1 MFLILQETNQ
11 PGRLPSDTYFQ
22 SRGCVCHH
30 YLLLSLTFV
39 SFLRSHLLDME
50 RGGFLQERK
59 ILTFSKDFSRN
70 RCLFISWKVP
80 VWQFVQ
86 YGTRLIRDHIWVPQW
101 IFIGIRLCLDYT
113 CSSEILTPATYKS
126 RIVGQKSDSLKQ
138 YKWKLVFKTWRT
150 FSPLKSL
157 TRWVAHLMHLV
168 HCFIR

>member
-1 MFLILQETNQ
+1 M
-11 PGRLPSDTYFQ
+11 
-22 SRGCVCHH
+22 
-30 YLLLSLTFV
+30 
-39 SFLRSHLLDME
+39 
-50 RGGFLQERK
+50 
-59 ILTFSKDFSRN
+59 
-70 RCLFISWKVP
+70 
-80 VWQFVQ
+80 Q

-138 YKWKLVFKTWRT
+138 YKWKLVIKTWRT

-168 HCFIR
+168 HCFIREGSGYQIRWIFGKIPNGFPPPPSFLENCIANFLWQIWQHICEEIWWPDSMKCMHMISRYRCNTIVIQCNYWK